1 MNPMKANARLLVGLV
16 AMGLVAACSAAPSGD
31 AAVPATAPT
40 RAAMADAGKPA
51 PTQQASA
58 TGTIEAIDM
67 VAKTVTIAHGPV
79 PALQWPAMTMTFQAP
94 GIDLAAF
101 KPGDRI
107 AFEFSAQG
115 MKATVIALK
124 RE

>member
-1 MNPMKANARLLVGLV
+1 MKTNTRLWIGLAATGLV
-16 AMGLVAACSAAPSGD
+16 VACSAAPSGD

-40 RAAMADAGKPA
+40 QAATDAGNPA
-51 PTQQASA
+51 PAPAQQASA
-58 TGTIEAIDM
+58 TGTIEVIDM
-67 VAKTVTIAHGPV
+67 AAKTVTIAHGPV
-79 PALQWPAMTMTFQAP
+79 RALQWPAMTMTFQAP
-94 GIDLAAF
+94 RIDLAAF

-115 MKATVIALK
+115 MKATVTALK

>member
-1 MNPMKANARLLVGLV
+1 MKANARLLVGVV
-16 AMGLVAACSAAPSGD
+16 AMCLVGACSGAPSGD

-40 RAAMADAGKPA
+40 QAATNASNPA
-51 PTQQASA
+51 PAQQASA
-58 TGTIEAIDM
+58 NGTIEAIDTA
-67 VAKTVTIAHGPV
+67 AKTVTISHGPV

-115 MKATVIALK
+115 MKATVTTLK